1 MHTTALRSEQ
11 FEITVEGRPATIAD
25 VFPGFD
31 EHDRLGIV
39 IHDDRG
45 AAGAGSLIL
54 AAVTAFYD
62 RLRATADPFFAYADY
77 FAFHVGA
84 DHGTLRK
91 LDVYPAHKEV
101 VVPADAEQI
110 LEAIN
115 DRGVTRL
122 LVPEA
127 PRDTSHTP
135 APEAPLAR
143 ETRHGAQRR
152 IRTAL
157 LYSPTGQTTGADVL
171 VRGSAQSDAYIDAML
186 GKPAGH
192 NAEPRPA
199 QSFRWTDPH
208 QALGLLLAPH
218 G

>member
-1 MHTTALRSEQ
+1 MHTTGLRSQDFAIAVDGE
-11 FEITVEGRPATIAD
+11 TATLDD

-31 EHDRLGIV
+31 GHDRVAIV
-39 IHDDRG
+39 IHDRFG

-62 RLRATADPFFAYADY
+62 HLRATGAPFFAYADY

-101 VVPADAEQI
+101 VVPNEAEPI
-110 LEAIN
+110 LQAIN

-122 LVPEA
+122 LVP
-127 PRDTSHTP
+127 DGP
-135 APEAPLAR
+135 AAADRPEPALQR
-143 ETRHGAQRR
+143 ETRHSAQRR

-157 LYSPTGQTTGADVL
+157 VYSPSGHTPGADVV
-171 VRGSAQSDAYIDAML
+171 VRGSAQSDAYIAAML
-186 GKPAGH
+186 GNPRGEAR
-192 NAEPRPA
+192 EPQPA
-199 QSFRWTDPH
+199 QTFRRTDPD
-208 QALGLLLAPH
+208 QALRLLLTAR

>member
-1 MHTTALRSEQ
+1 MHTTGLRSHD
-11 FEITVEGRPATIAD
+11 FAITVAGETATLHD

-31 EHDRLGIV
+31 GRDRLGIV
-39 IHDDRG
+39 IHQRLG

-62 RLRATADPFFAYADY
+62 HLRATGEPFFAYADY

-84 DHGTLRK
+84 HHGTLRK

-101 VVPADAEQI
+101 VVPNAAEPI

-122 LVPEA
+122 LVPQA
-127 PRDTSHTP
+127 PSAAP
-135 APEAPLAR
+135 APTELELER
-143 ETRHGAQRR
+143 ETRHSAQRL

-157 LYSPTGQTTGADVL
+157 VYSPTGETTAADVL

-186 GKPAGH
+186 ANPEGESH
-192 NAEPRPA
+192 EPRPA
-199 QSFRWTDPH
+199 QSFRRTDPH
-208 QALGLLLAPH
+208 QALGLLLAT
-218 G
+218 